1 MSRAPAS
8 LRLRRLLAIIPW
20 IAGQDGP
27 SVADVCRRFD
37 LSRAQLLADLDVV
50 FMVGLHPFTP
60 DELIDV
66 VIEDDRIWLRLT
78 GAAFSQPLR
87 LSPEQALQLVAAS
100 SSLLST
106 PGADP
111 HGPLAR
117 GLGKLAALLGI
128 SEGEALSVTLGRAPA
143 ETLAALRDALAG
155 HVAVRIDYYAYGR
168 DERTN
173 RVVEP
178 HQLFAEAGQWYLKG
192 WCRLAGAERLFRVDR
207 IQGIDVLAEAVDIPA
222 DRGPGA
228 VYHPRA
234 EDPRV
239 TILLRPSAR
248 WVLEQYDVERVEPAA
263 DGAVY
268 ATLAI
273 SATPWLERL
282 LVRLGPDAEL
292 ISTAGAFAED
302 VAAEAARRILGRYQL
317 DPPG

>member
-37 LSRAQLLADLDVV
+37 LTRAQLLADLDVV

-66 VIEDDRIWLRLT
+66 AIEDDRIWLRLS

-87 LSPEQALQLVAAS
+87 LSPEQALRLVASS

-111 HGPLAR
+111 EGPLAR
-117 GLGKLAALLGI
+117 GLSKLAALLGI
-128 SEGEALSVTLGRAPA
+128 TEGEALSVTLGRAPE
-143 ETLAALRDALAG
+143 ETLAALREALSA
-155 HVAVRIDYYAYGR
+155 HHAVRIDYYAYGR

-178 HQLFAEAGQWYLKG
+178 HQLFAEAGQWYLRS
-192 WCRLAGAERLFRVDR
+192 WCRLAQAERLFRVDR
-207 IQGIDVLAEAVDIPA
+207 IQTIEVLAETVEIPA
-222 DRGPGA
+222 DQGPGA
-228 VYHPRA
+228 VYHPGPN
-234 EDPRV
+234 DPRV
-239 TILLRPSAR
+239 TILLRPGAR
-248 WVLEQYDVERVEPAA
+248 WVLEQYDVEAAEPGP

-273 SATPWLERL
+273 SAQAWLERL

-292 ISTAGAFAED
+292 MSIDGSFPAGIAGD
-302 VAAEAARRILGRYQL
+302 AARRILARYA
-317 DPPG
+317 PS